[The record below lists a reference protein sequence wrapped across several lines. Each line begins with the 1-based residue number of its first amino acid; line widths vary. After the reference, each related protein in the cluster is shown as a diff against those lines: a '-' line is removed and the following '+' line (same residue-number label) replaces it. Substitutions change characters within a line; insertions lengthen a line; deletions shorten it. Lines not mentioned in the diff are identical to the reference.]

1 MSWKRELLS
10 KAVKFQFVGQSHGTT
25 NYVILSKR
33 SASKNL
39 RTYGLSARRS
49 VRRSFDSLRSLRM
62 TMGGFVQD
70 FSECEILGT
79 ACVPFLFP
87 FSCRDTPPGVSA
99 QILRSTDTRGRVSLR
114 NKKGANLG
122 PLLAFMRFWDQL
134 ELATV
139 TLPAFLSRVSQMPS
153 MYMMPR
159 ARSYRP

>member
-1 MSWKRELLS
+1 MKGHSANIVVEELIDQ
-10 KAVKFQFVGQSHGTT
+10 FQFVGQSHGTT

-79 ACVPFLFP
+79 ACVPFP
-87 FSCRDTPPGVSA
+87 FLLLQEQPARQRLSLPLGGSCRASARLKRNAGENPTFWYLYQAYSALQISPFLFRPALRRATFPPGEGTR
-99 QILRSTDTRGRVSLR
+99 LRRYDRR
-114 NKKGANLG
+114 
-122 PLLAFMRFWDQL
+122 
-134 ELATV
+134 
-139 TLPAFLSRVSQMPS
+139 
-153 MYMMPR
+153 
-159 ARSYRP
+159 